1 MYLQEISALA
11 HTYSLLWYWNRFVWI
26 FLNFWHVQVPFT
38 DVLELVRGLKVYVCQ
53 GFAFVPQPEFVVI
66 VLNVFRS
73 KLSHALVV
81 SRPTYY
87 LHGRKTCADAERRR
101 LIDI

>member
-1 MYLQEISALA
+1 MPAVFSWHETARS
-11 HTYSLLWYWNRFVWI
+11 VWI
-26 FLNFWHVQVPFT
+26 VRYCRGQVPFT
-38 DVLELVRGLKVYVCQ
+38 DVLELVRGLKVYVHR

-81 SRPTYY
+81 S
-87 LHGRKTCADAERRR
+87 LFFHIVIIEEGN
-101 LIDI
+101 